1 MTTFLLHKILNMR
14 PTLLII
20 DIQNDYFK
28 GGKMELVKMEVATKN
43 AEKILFYFRKNNLPI
58 VFIQH
63 LATKPNSSFFIPGT
77 SGAEIHESI
86 RPLGDETVI
95 VKNFPNSFRDT
106 NLNQHLQT
114 LDSTDLVICGAMSHM
129 CIDTTTRAAA
139 DMGYSC
145 TLISDAC
152 ATRDL
157 VFNDQKA
164 KAADVQTAYM
174 AALDGTFAQVISA
187 NQFLRSSQ
195 PK

>member
-1 MTTFLLHKILNMR
+1 MATFLLHKILNMR

-63 LATKPNSSFFIPGT
+63 LATKPNASFFIPGT

-164 KAADVQTAYM
+164 KAADVQVAYM

-187 NQFLRSSQ
+187 DQFLRSSQ